1 MEAFDRHKLR
11 ACLMRVA
18 PDDQSN
24 VCATDSLS
32 SSVECYMLQRSVR
45 TISSAA
51 VLEMALAALHAVG
64 LKKSAYRLERHY
76 CARERMRSRLMV
88 VHEGGIKTAWS
99 KDWLAENARSQW
111 ALGRTAARILAGRIE
126 EMLLARRIKSIARKD
141 IMKMLGRLVVA
152 YGLIIP
158 CPLEAGARK

>member
-11 ACLMRVA
+11 ACLMRVV
-18 PDDQSN
+18 PDDQAN
-24 VCATDSLS
+24 AYATDSLS
-32 SSVECYMLQRSVR
+32 SSVECYMLQRNVR

-64 LKKSAYRLERHY
+64 LKKSAYQLERHH

-88 VHEGGIKTAWS
+88 VHEGGIRTAWS
-99 KDWLAENARSQW
+99 KDWLVDNARSQW
-111 ALGRTAARILAGRIE
+111 DLGRTAARILAGRVE
-126 EMLLARRIKSIARKD
+126 EMLMVRRMKSFARKD

-158 CPLEAGARK
+158 CPLEAGARR